1 MRRWIAR
8 LAIAAVIV
16 GVSLRWVREL
26 QAGHQQDFLVYVNA
40 ARDWLAGRSLY
51 VDRPALPYT
60 YPPVAALLFLPFAP
74 LPDGLVMA
82 VWVVLNLG
90 LGAWLTRR
98 LFPGQPWWLLA
109 LVMLSAPIG
118 RSIYLGQINLVLF
131 ALLLLDLV
139 VRAGSTRGVLL
150 GAAAAIKV
158 TPAWMGLTYLLRR
171 DWRRAVGAAGSGL
184 GLTLIAWLVRPGD
197 SQTYWTQLLWDSGRM
212 GGLGYADNQSVT
224 GLLARLVDT
233 PSGGVRAAATA
244 AVLTLAGAAVWRWR
258 HHPASLEV
266 VTAVGLAGL
275 LASPVAWTHH
285 WLWLLTFVAVLL
297 HHGRANAAAAL
308 AAVLCIEPLLV
319 DGVVGGLP
327 RLVAAVLLST
337 YTFAGI
343 GALAYLAATP
353 PGRLTRPDSARRAGG
368 APRPSPS

>member
-118 RSIYLGQINLVLF
+118 RSIYLGQINLVQP
-131 ALLLLDLV
+131 
-139 VRAGSTRGVLL
+139 R
-150 GAAAAIKV
+150 GAARLTRRLDPPLALAAD
-158 TPAWMGLTYLLRR
+158 LRR
-171 DWRRAVGAAGSGL
+171 GPASPRASE
-184 GLTLIAWLVRPGD
+184 RC
-197 SQTYWTQLLWDSGRM
+197 
-212 GGLGYADNQSVT
+212 GGLGRGPVHRAP
-224 GLLARLVDT
+224 ARRR
-233 PSGGVRAAATA
+233 GRRRAPPAGRG
-244 AVLTLAGAAVWRWR
+244 GAAVDLHVRGDR
-258 HHPASLEV
+258 RSRLSRGDPAGS
-266 VTAVGLAGL
+266 AH
-275 LASPVAWTHH
+275 SP
-285 WLWLLTFVAVLL
+285 
-297 HHGRANAAAAL
+297 G
-308 AAVLCIEPLLV
+308 
-319 DGVVGGLP
+319 
-327 RLVAAVLLST
+327 
-337 YTFAGI
+337 
-343 GALAYLAATP
+343 
-353 PGRLTRPDSARRAGG
+353 
-368 APRPSPS
+368 